1 MSLEGLESVIRSRL
15 LGAQCSSGQE
25 TTKFNAEE
33 SFSLSSIG
41 GEHMRKS
48 SLNGTLMFW
57 KQHPKTQPNNT
68 NYLEQQ
74 KHAGLI
80 LKYWFERFTWK
91 IASNRCSYTPDFL
104 VMRPDKTLELHE
116 VKGSLKIFADDAK
129 VKCKVCADEC
139 PIPLFIVTPKTKKE
153 GGGWNVEA
161 Y

>member
-1 MSLEGLESVIRSRL
+1 MKRFLQAKGRL
-15 LGAQCSSGQE
+15 
-25 TTKFNAEE
+25 KV
-33 SFSLSSIG
+33 
-41 GEHMRKS
+41 GEMNR
-48 SLNGTLMFW
+48 TEAAYRD
-57 KQHPKTQPNNT
+57 
-68 NYLEQQ
+68 YLEQQ
-74 KHAGLI
+74 KNAGLI

-129 VKCKVCADEC
+129 VKCKVCADGC

>member
-1 MSLEGLESVIRSRL
+1 MNKFLQAKGRL
-15 LGAQCSSGQE
+15 
-25 TTKFNAEE
+25 KV
-33 SFSLSSIG
+33 
-41 GEHMRKS
+41 GEMNR
-48 SLNGTLMFW
+48 TEAAYRD
-57 KQHPKTQPNNT
+57 
-68 NYLEQQ
+68 YLEQQ
-74 KHAGLI
+74 KNAGLI

-104 VMRPDKTLELHE
+104 ILRPDKTLELHE

-139 PIPLFIVTPKTKKE
+139 PIPLFIVTPKPKKE